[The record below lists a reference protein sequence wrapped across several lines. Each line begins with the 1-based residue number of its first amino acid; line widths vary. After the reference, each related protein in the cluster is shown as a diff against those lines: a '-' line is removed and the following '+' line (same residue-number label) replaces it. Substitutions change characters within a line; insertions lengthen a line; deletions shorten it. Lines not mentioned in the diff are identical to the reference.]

1 MIKSGQCGLKMNDH
15 MIRKLIAIPI
25 SFIGIGIIVLGV
37 LIEGFA
43 EMILSVGEEGS
54 DKPGKRKKYLS
65 QYSKI
70 HKDE

>member
-25 SFIGIGIIVLGV
+25 GFIGIGIIVLGV

-43 EMILSVGEEGS
+43 EMILSAGRTGS
-54 DKPGKRKKYLS
+54 DKARTR
-65 QYSKI
+65 
-70 HKDE
+70 

>member
-25 SFIGIGIIVLGV
+25 GFIGIGIIVLGV

-43 EMILSVGEEGS
+43 EMILSVGEEG
-54 DKPGKRKKYLS
+54 
-65 QYSKI
+65 Q
-70 HKDE
+70 